1 MSLSILERPR
11 VQEARDRA
19 GQPIVEVRDLN
30 VRFNGSRRTIHAVRG
45 IDLTIHPGE
54 VVAIV
59 GESGSGKSVT
69 ARTLAGLTGEGSQI
83 DAAEFTIGGQNALE
97 FKERQWRAVRG
108 RQIGLVLQDALVS
121 LDPLR
126 RIEQEVAEP
135 LTTHGLVKRRDV
147 RARVNSLL
155 GEVGMDDPEVRG
167 KQYPNELSG
176 GLRQRALIASA
187 IAANP
192 QLIIADE
199 PTTALD
205 VTVQAQVIELLKAR
219 RDAGTALL
227 IISHDLAVVSSIA
240 DRILVMNN
248 GELVEQGSAEQVL
261 GHPQNAYTKMLIA
274 AVPSRDANPWN
285 EWAGQRPEGA
295 VDSPLIQ
302 ASGLSKAFKAPGGK
316 RRLAV
321 RDVDF
326 QLYHG
331 DKLGIVGESG
341 SGKST
346 LARLLLGLTEP
357 DAGEVSVDGHRWG
370 GSRADRELRRRIQFV
385 AQDPTGSFD
394 PRYTVDEIIREPLR
408 LAGVSREEQEARI
421 AELLEL
427 TALGPDVLSAHP
439 RELSGGQR
447 QRVSIARALALRPEV
462 LVCDEPVSAL
472 DVSVQAQILNL
483 LNDLSRRTG
492 TSLIFISHDL
502 AVVHQLVDRVIVMKD
517 GRIVESGPVDAV
529 FETPGHPYTQKLMAA
544 IPRLCVASK

>member
-69 ARTLAGLTGEGSQI
+69 ARTLAGLTGEGSQT
-83 DAAEFTIGGQNALE
+83 DAAEFTIGGHNALKVY
-97 FKERQWRAVRG
+97 KERQWRAVRG
-108 RQIGLVLQDALVS
+108 RRIGLVLQDALVS

-205 VTVQAQVIELLKAR
+205 VTVQAQVIELPESPAR
-219 RDAGTALL
+219 CR
-227 IISHDLAVVSSIA
+227 H
-240 DRILVMNN
+240 
-248 GELVEQGSAEQVL
+248 SA
-261 GHPQNAYTKMLIA
+261 P
-274 AVPSRDANPWN
+274 
-285 EWAGQRPEGA
+285 
-295 VDSPLIQ
+295 
-302 ASGLSKAFKAPGGK
+302 
-316 RRLAV
+316 
-321 RDVDF
+321 
-326 QLYHG
+326 
-331 DKLGIVGESG
+331 
-341 SGKST
+341 
-346 LARLLLGLTEP
+346 
-357 DAGEVSVDGHRWG
+357 
-370 GSRADRELRRRIQFV
+370 
-385 AQDPTGSFD
+385 
-394 PRYTVDEIIREPLR
+394 
-408 LAGVSREEQEARI
+408 
-421 AELLEL
+421 
-427 TALGPDVLSAHP
+427 
-439 RELSGGQR
+439 
-447 QRVSIARALALRPEV
+447 
-462 LVCDEPVSAL
+462 
-472 DVSVQAQILNL
+472 
-483 LNDLSRRTG
+483 
-492 TSLIFISHDL
+492 
-502 AVVHQLVDRVIVMKD
+502 
-517 GRIVESGPVDAV
+517 
-529 FETPGHPYTQKLMAA
+529 
-544 IPRLCVASK
+544 